1 MESNVG
7 RQPLQG
13 AMVGGCSSG
22 SAPPSRRKRGGNRSA
37 RRQRQRTKCAVL
49 REDCILSKTV
59 DAALSPLQGGSQHP
73 AAERPAQLQLL
84 QQFAVSRLEKG
95 EKQQKGQSIYV
106 GITDPTIR
114 LALMDDKSREKA
126 PGDDCAEK
134 YKKGEQAVLGK
145 TQNKAPRGIDDGI
158 LLVVT
163 ARINGHPVRALI
175 DSSAT
180 RCFMTPACVAAVQ
193 LKGIPHDVFLELG
206 NGQKYLSRGYVPDV
220 PVVTASLTVKIGFT
234 ITTLLHDVDLVLGMN
249 WLELV
254 NPVIDWSCGKI
265 YLPNALHTALL
276 QGDWIQGHVKAGTVT
291 VISAEDKL
299 HQLQED
305 SVQKSITILKQ
316 PRFWSSHKPVQNL
329 RANYFKGRIQ
339 WGFLHGNNCKI
350 CNFSN
355 DCKTECKH
363 HKFCKIYVIED
374 EEVLRVKR
382 MNVNARLP
390 VRGTPGAA
398 GYDLS
403 AAQTAVIPAH
413 DKCLVKT
420 GLQIA
425 LPSGCYGRIAP
436 RSGLAIK
443 NFIDVGAGV
452 VNTDYR
458 GEVGVILFNFS
469 NDSFVINMGDR
480 IAQLI
485 IKKIKTPPVK
495 ELFSL
500 EDTDRGT
507 KGFGSTGRNAV
518 KMNED
523 VGNPKQMKSSNED
536 ERTIQLPRSR
546 QLITA
551 RQIQKLA
558 RGDNPVYLAIVR
570 HTNNAPRVKTRSKQT
585 PGRVARFAAA
595 HSMSEGTKRAVK
607 KTIGPKKDF
616 ASVAERQKEVIAQVP
631 VAHRERLEKIIQEY
645 RDIFPEQLPKGTPP
659 SRMVEHVINVEPGSK
674 PSHRPPYRLGPVEQD
689 ELEE

>member
-1 MESNVG
+1 M
-7 RQPLQG
+7 
-13 AMVGGCSSG
+13 
-22 SAPPSRRKRGGNRSA
+22 
-37 RRQRQRTKCAVL
+37 
-49 REDCILSKTV
+49 
-59 DAALSPLQGGSQHP
+59 
-73 AAERPAQLQLL
+73 
-84 QQFAVSRLEKG
+84 
-95 EKQQKGQSIYV
+95 
-106 GITDPTIR
+106 
-114 LALMDDKSREKA
+114 
-126 PGDDCAEK
+126 
-134 YKKGEQAVLGK
+134 LGK

-175 DSSAT
+175 DSGAT
-180 RCFMTPACVAAVQ
+180 RCFMTPACVAAIQ
-193 LKGIPHDVFLELG
+193 LKGIPRDVFLELG

-220 PVVTASLTVKIGFT
+220 PIVTAGLTVKIGFT

-265 YLPNALHTALL
+265 YLPNALHIALL

-299 HQLQED
+299 RQLQED

-329 RANYFKGRIQ
+329 RANSFKGRIQ

-403 AAQTAVIPAH
+403 AAQTAVIPAY

-420 GLQIA
+420 CLHIA

-452 VNTDYR
+452 VDADYR

-480 IAQLI
+480 IA
-485 IKKIKTPPVK
+485 
-495 ELFSL
+495 
-500 EDTDRGT
+500 
-507 KGFGSTGRNAV
+507 
-518 KMNED
+518 
-523 VGNPKQMKSSNED
+523 
-536 ERTIQLPRSR
+536 
-546 QLITA
+546 
-551 RQIQKLA
+551 
-558 RGDNPVYLAIVR
+558 
-570 HTNNAPRVKTRSKQT
+570 
-585 PGRVARFAAA
+585 
-595 HSMSEGTKRAVK
+595 
-607 KTIGPKKDF
+607 
-616 ASVAERQKEVIAQVP
+616 
-631 VAHRERLEKIIQEY
+631 
-645 RDIFPEQLPKGTPP
+645 
-659 SRMVEHVINVEPGSK
+659 
-674 PSHRPPYRLGPVEQD
+674 
-689 ELEE
+689 